1 MNTEKWR
8 LCVLDFETSEK
19 IWTDE
24 VIPSNNITNVFSHH
38 EIITINA
45 QILEIKCFIRNKNL
59 NQCQCPETLYELHKM
74 IHDFKISLAMLALKF
89 CFILFFRY
97 LLEFLIFLSNMLFLM
112 IVFKFLKFSLVRI
125 FSFFE

>member
-1 MNTEKWR
+1 MEKWR

-45 QILEIKCFIRNKNL
+45 QILEIKCFIRNKN
-59 NQCQCPETLYELHKM
+59 QSQQPEALYELHKM
-74 IHDFKISLAMLALKF
+74 IHDLKILLTILAVKYCSL
-89 CFILFFRY
+89 
-97 LLEFLIFLSNMLFLM
+97 LFLRFLA
-112 IVFKFLKFSLVRI
+112 ILKILKFSITFLADI
-125 FSFFE
+125 LLFYFF